1 MSDGATGEARTRL
14 EARAVGEFARHVGA
28 NPYPGR
34 GLVIGRAPDGS
45 WLQVYWI
52 MGRSA
57 GSRNR
62 IFVADGPE
70 LRTIPADADA
80 GTGDASLT
88 LYEAMLEVDGVHIVT
103 NGDQTRTIAEH
114 LEKGEGFE
122 AALATREREHDA
134 PNYTPRISAMLDL
147 RAGAPELALSILKA
161 NPADP
166 AQTDRTTF
174 RPANPPAGLG
184 LCLTTYEGDGDP
196 LPSFQ
201 GDPRFLPLEGDAS
214 QVIDRYWQALDADNR
229 VALAVKRIPLG
240 GGPVT
245 IELRNRHA

>member
-1 MSDGATGEARTRL
+1 MTDVH
-14 EARAVGEFARHVGA
+14 ARAKDTFSAHLEQ

-34 GLVIGRAPDGS
+34 GLVCGPEASGEA

-52 MGRSA
+52 MGRSPN
-57 GSRNR
+57 SQNR

-70 LRTIPADADA
+70 LRTEAHDPSKVEDP
-80 GTGDASLT
+80 SLII
-88 LYEAMLEVDGVHIVT
+88 YEATLELPGVHLVS
-103 NGDQTRTIAEH
+103 NGDQTRTLADVIVA
-114 LEKGEGFE
+114 GGGFE
-122 AALATREREHDA
+122 TALEMREREPDA

-147 RAGAPELALSILKA
+147 RGGAPELALSILKA